1 MDIAK
6 EREILR
12 LKKELESS
20 ESSYY
25 RERSS
30 LIDSKAPELINKAK
44 IEVIDY
50 IENQGFTVTDKET
63 ETIKAD
69 LSGELVINIKHT
81 PKSLSVNMP
90 NGESYYISVEIREN
104 TQSSWMASG
113 STSMDRD
120 ISLLKQKISTY
131 KRQLDNLFENLIFE
145 YQLSSEHYNDHSKT
159 IEYEKKKHTDFSKLI
174 EVMFT

>member
-6 EREILR
+6 EREILG

-25 RERSS
+25 QERSS

-44 IEVIDY
+44 NTVLDY
-50 IENQGFTVTDKET
+50 IENQGFTVTDKEN
-63 ETIKAD
+63 ENIKAD
-69 LSGELVINIKHT
+69 LNGELIINIKHT

-90 NGESYYISVEIREN
+90 NGENYYITVEIREN
-104 TQSSWMASG
+104 TQNSWMASG

-120 ISLLKQKISTY
+120 ISLIKQKINTY

-145 YQLSSEHYNDHSKT
+145 YQLSSEHYNDLSKT
-159 IEYEKKKHTDFSKLI
+159 IEYKKKNHTDFSKLL